1 MVAPGKRQQVQA
13 MGLIGAGHFMSHFYG
28 LTLPPMFPIF
38 KAEFGV
44 GYAALGLLMAAYS
57 LIGGLLQ
64 APVGYLVDR
73 IGPVA
78 DHRHGPDRRGH
89 RRHRAGR

>member
-1 MVAPGKRQQVQA
+1 
-13 MGLIGAGHFMSHFYG
+13 
-28 LTLPPMFPIF
+28 
-38 KAEFGV
+38 
-44 GYAALGLLMAAYS
+44 MAAYS